1 MLEDCFFWCEDIRTM
16 DRLCSLNKAA
26 RLRARRYDFPTLEA
40 AIERHRP
47 QVIEFNGLKF
57 TQNELERCHDLGIL
71 SMPFHM
77 DSRLNV
83 LKKLA
88 DFGADMLNLGHPELL
103 KKILLSTN
111 NSEQI
116 DAHNLC

>member
-1 MLEDCFFWCEDIRTM
+1 
-16 DRLCSLNKAA
+16 
-26 RLRARRYDFPTLEA
+26 
-40 AIERHRP
+40 
-47 QVIEFNGLKF
+47 LKF

-88 DFGADMLNLGHPELL
+88 GSGADMLNLGHPELL